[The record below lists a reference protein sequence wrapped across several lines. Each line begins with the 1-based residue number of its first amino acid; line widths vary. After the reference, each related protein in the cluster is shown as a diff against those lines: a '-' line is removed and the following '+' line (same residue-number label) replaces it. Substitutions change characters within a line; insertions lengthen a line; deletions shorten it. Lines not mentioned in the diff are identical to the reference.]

1 MFRIKNEYKLEWKT
15 PETMKLFGST
25 KKLIDKTKDRE
36 NVPSLEVVEVVLVHC
51 NLADNQSEVLYTF
64 TLNKSYAY
72 LLNVESSNVV
82 FLKTYGIECDELIIK
97 FTDQSGT
104 PLEIEDK
111 ITSIL
116 RSHFCNYGNAY
127 IVVKWRI
134 RVTGTKDDNKWNEKV
149 TFKNNA
155 PFRSCISIMNNTSIE
170 NAEDLD
176 SNMLMYN
183 FL

>member
-1 MFRIKNEYKLEWKT
+1 MFRIKNEYKLEWQT

-36 NVPSLEVVEVVLVHC
+36 NVPSLEVVEVVLVQC

-82 FLKTYGIECDELIIK
+82 FLKTYDTECDEPIIK
-97 FTDQSGT
+97 FADQNCT
-104 PLEIEDK
+104 PLEIEDV
-111 ITSIL
+111 IASIL
-116 RSHFCNYGNAY
+116 RSHCNYGNAY
-127 IVVKWRI
+127 IVVKGRI
-134 RVTGTKDDNKWNEKV
+134 RATGTKDDNKWNEKV
-149 TFKNNA
+149 TFRNNA
-155 PFRSCISIMNNTSIE
+155 PFRSCISLMNNTFID
-170 NAEDLD
+170 NAKDFD

>member
-1 MFRIKNEYKLEWKT
+1 
-15 PETMKLFGST
+15 MKLFGST
-25 KKLIDKTKDRE
+25 KKIIDKTKDRE

-104 PLEIEDK
+104 PLEIDDK

-155 PFRSCISIMNNTSIE
+155 PLRSCISIMNNTFIG

-176 SNMLMYN
+176 NNMPMYN

>member
-1 MFRIKNEYKLEWKT
+1 
-15 PETMKLFGST
+15 MKLFGST
-25 KKLIDKTKDRE
+25 KKIIDKTKDRE

-104 PLEIEDK
+104 PLEIDDK

-127 IVVKWRI
+127 IVVKGRI
-134 RVTGTKDDNKWNEKV
+134 RATGTKDDNKWNEKV

-155 PFRSCISIMNNTSIE
+155 PFRSCISLMNNTFID
-170 NAEDLD
+170 NAEDFD